1 MSYPDTFYSRT
12 AIEHPGFPTLSATIK
27 TDVCIVGAGLAGL
40 SCALELLNKGKS
52 VVLLESQKVAWGASG
67 RNGGFV
73 SSGFAG
79 GQDIVENR
87 LGLESAREIFGLSL
101 EGLEMVRGNIANL
114 NLEETNP
121 STGMLSVIRY
131 NDPDGMKRYCEK
143 MADRYDHQLDFLSQ
157 DDVQTYFKTNRY
169 FQGNLDKKAFHFH
182 PLNYCLGLAKDI
194 IAKGGYIFENSEAIH
209 MELDPS
215 AKEVRTPKGLVK
227 AKDIVFC
234 GGGYAGNA
242 FTKVRQSFLPISTY
256 VVVTEKLGERVHDLI
271 KTKAAILDDRMA
283 SDYYRIVD
291 SDRLLW
297 GGRITT
303 RTSEPKRLSKLLK
316 QDMIDVYPELHDAKI
331 EMAWSGLMAYARH
344 KMPYIGAVKPGVWSC
359 TAFGGHGMNT
369 APIGG
374 RLISE
379 AITGQS
385 DRYKLFKAFDFQWNG
400 GFVGP
405 IAAQSMYLGMKAV
418 DWWQETRS
426 RNS

>member
-1 MSYPDTFYSRT
+1 
-12 AIEHPGFPTLSATIK
+12 
-27 TDVCIVGAGLAGL
+27 
-40 SCALELLNKGKS
+40 
-52 VVLLESQKVAWGASG
+52 
-67 RNGGFV
+67 
-73 SSGFAG
+73 
-79 GQDIVENR
+79 
-87 LGLESAREIFGLSL
+87 
-101 EGLEMVRGNIANL
+101 
-114 NLEETNP
+114 
-121 STGMLSVIRY
+121 
-131 NDPDGMKRYCEK
+131 
-143 MADRYDHQLDFLSQ
+143 
-157 DDVQTYFKTNRY
+157 
-169 FQGNLDKKAFHFH
+169 
-182 PLNYCLGLAKDI
+182 
-194 IAKGGYIFENSEAIH
+194 
-209 MELDPS
+209 MELDAS
-215 AKEVRTPKGLVK
+215 IKEVRTPKGLVK

-234 GGGYAGNA
+234 GGGYAGCA
-242 FTKVRQSFLPISTY
+242 FSKVRQSFLPISTY

-303 RTSEPKRLSKLLK
+303 RTSEPKRLSQLLK
-316 QDMIDVYPELHDAKI
+316 QDMIDVYPELRNAKI

-418 DWWQETRS
+418 DWWRESRS
-426 RNS
+426 KSC